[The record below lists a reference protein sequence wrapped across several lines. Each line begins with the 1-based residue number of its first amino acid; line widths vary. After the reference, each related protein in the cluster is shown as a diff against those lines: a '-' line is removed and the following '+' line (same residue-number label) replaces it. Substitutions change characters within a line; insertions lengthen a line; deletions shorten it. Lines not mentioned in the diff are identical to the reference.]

1 MLLAYEWEGLLQ
13 RPENREVV
21 QRILEQ
27 LDQDL
32 LTAEEIK
39 RNKTLVRTLKDL
51 GETEL
56 YNRLKG

>member
-39 RNKTLVRTLKDL
+39 RNKALVRTLKDL

-56 YNRLKG
+56 YNRLK